1 LDAGPQTALLDTCLY
16 KLRRIA
22 EHLKALEGL
31 DLSDYQNTNF
41 ESGHGFAR
49 WVPDL
54 IFDNSNTRA
63 VDLDRE
69 IGIVELLKRLKWLG
83 LPDPRLFGSP
93 DILWQDILPRC
104 IALKTLSIR
113 GHYTTLSDHKWHS
126 RHDFVCYFINT
137 IVENIPETV
146 TTLGFRLVFLFLG
159 RLIDTLQA
167 RGSNISRIGIDLG
180 AWIHAFVP
188 KERMA
193 GEIEGVRLRKSGH
206 VAALHQRMEAY
217 GEEHIKLLSPDSKWW
232 LPDTRF
238 EDEHFQNDI
247 IPWDGH
253 NPSRNAFSCNFYR
266 RTGGDCEGWH
276 LNRIGEPYPLG
287 LDDDKHATTL
297 EQEFGELFKNQT
309 ITAMLNKLR
318 ETADAKKDIQFFAL

>member
-1 LDAGPQTALLDTCLY
+1 LDVGLQTVLLDTCLY
-16 KLRRIA
+16 NIRRIA

-104 IALKTLSIR
+104 IALKTLSLR

-180 AWIHAFVP
+180 A
-188 KERMA
+188 
-193 GEIEGVRLRKSGH
+193 
-206 VAALHQRMEAY
+206 
-217 GEEHIKLLSPDSKWW
+217 
-232 LPDTRF
+232 
-238 EDEHFQNDI
+238 
-247 IPWDGH
+247 
-253 NPSRNAFSCNFYR
+253 
-266 RTGGDCEGWH
+266 
-276 LNRIGEPYPLG
+276 
-287 LDDDKHATTL
+287 
-297 EQEFGELFKNQT
+297 
-309 ITAMLNKLR
+309 
-318 ETADAKKDIQFFAL
+318 